1 MAVLEV
7 KVPQLSESV
16 TEATLLQWHK
26 KAGDAVALDENLVD
40 IETDKV
46 VLELPSPAAGVL
58 ASVLKKDGDT
68 VVAGEVIAT
77 VDTVAVAVA
86 AEKDPFVQA
95 DGVKRLP
102 PYRKRRYPGR
112 LPMPCP
118 PRRVRRKPWKRL
130 LIPLHSTANGT
141 CPIRPIILPASSCR
155 RLPG

>member
-26 KAGDAVALDENLVD
+26 KAGEKVALDENLVD

-58 ASVLKKDGDT
+58 ASIVKKDGDI

-77 VDTVAVAVA
+77 IDTAGA
-86 AEKDPFVQA
+86 AETGKEAAATAAPA
-95 DGVKRLP
+95 
-102 PYRKRRYPGR
+102 KRRRPPSPDRSGCAKR
-112 LPMPCP
+112 KP
-118 PRRVRRKPWKRL
+118 PRP
-130 LIPLHSTANGT
+130 PGSTASVT
-141 CPIRPIILPASSCR
+141 CPIRPIIRRASSCR
-155 RLPG
+155 LRPG